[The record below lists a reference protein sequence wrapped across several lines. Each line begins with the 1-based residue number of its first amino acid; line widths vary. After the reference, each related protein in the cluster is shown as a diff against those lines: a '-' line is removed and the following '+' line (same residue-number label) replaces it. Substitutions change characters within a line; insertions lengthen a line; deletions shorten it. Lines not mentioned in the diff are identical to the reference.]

1 MKHFINKLHEF
12 KLKFN
17 YNTYIKMY
25 VRMATFHSDSQIF
38 ILPNS
43 PLNLNI
49 SSLAQKKYYP
59 PKKKIINNPQNSI
72 IKHT

>member
-25 VRMATFHSDSQIF
+25 VRMATFHSNSQIF

-43 PLNLNI
+43 PQNLNI
-49 SSLAQKKYYP
+49 LSLAQKNILP
-59 PKKKIINNPQNSI
+59 TKKKLSTTRKIQP
-72 IKHT
+72 